1 MKTPSRS
8 MPQYIPH
15 RISPGYALLFY
26 SILGLII
33 LWFVYII
40 WKIPVI
46 LGVIAAFA
54 VYGVYFNWRR
64 NQEFKRNADERINEN
79 ICTFARSFERKEV
92 DTWIIRAVHEELQG
106 YLDFPNGI
114 YPLRAKDRLE
124 EDLKVDFEDVDDLLI
139 MIAQRTGRS
148 IEETEKNP
156 YYDKVKTVGDMVLFM
171 NSQPKLHLTR
181 RRHTGAD
188 ALVRPRAVI
197 HPQEEDVKIM
207 MNFRK
212 KELQYF

>member
-1 MKTPSRS
+1 MKTPSRL

-15 RISPGYALLFY
+15 RINLRYALIFY

-33 LWFVYII
+33 IWFVYIV

-46 LGVIAAFA
+46 LGVLAALA
-54 VYGVYFNWRR
+54 IYGVYFNWRR
-64 NQEFKRNADERINEN
+64 NQEFKKTAEERINES
-79 ICTFARSFERKEV
+79 ICTFARSFVRKDV

-114 YPLRAKDRLE
+114 YPLRATDRLE
-124 EDLKVDFEDVDDLLI
+124 EELNIDFEDVDDLLI

-156 YYDKVKTVGDMVLFM
+156 YYDKVKTVGDMVLFI
-171 NSQPKLHLTR
+171 NSQPKLST
-181 RRHTGAD
+181 
-188 ALVRPRAVI
+188 
-197 HPQEEDVKIM
+197 
-207 MNFRK
+207 
-212 KELQYF
+212 